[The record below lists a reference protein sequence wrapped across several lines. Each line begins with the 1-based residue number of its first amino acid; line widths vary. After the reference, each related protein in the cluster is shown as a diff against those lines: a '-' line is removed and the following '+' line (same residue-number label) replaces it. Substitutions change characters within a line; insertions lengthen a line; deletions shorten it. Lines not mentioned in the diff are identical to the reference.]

1 MLRMAVRTHQSIA
14 SQQDTIGN
22 DFFHLGEIRVA
33 TDSDFD
39 YFIRLAEHHEEWIKK
54 LDKNG
59 LTVWQKEVGHST
71 IKMAKVSVD
80 RDKPDIYHVYFRP
93 MQYDTISHS
102 LVHQTTPSWSGAQD
116 YYVSHSD

>member
-80 RDKPDIYHVYFRP
+80 RDKLDIYHVYFMHLSMLCP
-93 MQYDTISHS
+93 
-102 LVHQTTPSWSGAQD
+102 TTPCTGKGGANRGFD
-116 YYVSHSD
+116 FF